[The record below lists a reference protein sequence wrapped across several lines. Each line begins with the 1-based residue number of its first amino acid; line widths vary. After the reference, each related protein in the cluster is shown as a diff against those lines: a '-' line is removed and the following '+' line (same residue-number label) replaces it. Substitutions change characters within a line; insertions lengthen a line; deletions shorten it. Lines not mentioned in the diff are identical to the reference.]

1 MGVEIR
7 LAVAADAPAIGEVF
21 ARAFAND
28 PVTSWVTPDPMRRVR
43 LLRRL
48 NTLIAHYEGIPHGAT
63 YVAGD
68 GTEVV
73 GAAIW
78 QPPGRHPVTASSIP
92 FSLRAGRAIG
102 RDIPRMIS
110 AGRAAAAARAR
121 NGGWYLQLL
130 GVDPR
135 AQNTGIGSALVRE
148 QLRIIDDQR
157 SPATLETTVENLPF
171 YRHLGFEPVGEIV
184 IGRGA
189 PLEYSLLR
197 PES

>member
-1 MGVEIR
+1 MSARIR
-7 LAVAADAPAIGEVF
+7 LATAADAPVIGALF
-21 ARAFAND
+21 ARAFADD
-28 PVTSWVTPDPMRRVR
+28 PVTSWVTPDAARRAR

-48 NTLIAHYEGIPHGAT
+48 NTLIARYEGIPHGAT
-63 YVAGD
+63 YVAED
-68 GTEVV
+68 GTAVV

-78 QPPGRHPVTASSIP
+78 QPPGRHPVTARSIP

-130 GVDPR
+130 GVDPS
-135 AQNTGIGSALVRE
+135 AQGSGVGSALVRE
-148 QLRIIDDQR
+148 HLRIVDVQR
-157 SPATLETTVENLPF
+157 SPATLETTVENLAF
-171 YRHLGFEPVGEIV
+171 YRRLGFESVGEIV
-184 IGRGA
+184 IGPGA

-197 PES
+197 S